1 MVIMDY
7 QTKLASAIWIVVML
21 IAILLLT
28 GCSGVSV
35 SGNCCGSSNI
45 KIEKTWVLPTPTT
58 YEEERT
64 VEDKYPVLGVI
75 VENLAK

>member
-1 MVIMDY
+1 MDQ
-7 QTKLASAIWIVVML
+7 QTKLASAIWIIVML
-21 IAILLLT
+21 SALLILT

-35 SGNCCGSSNI
+35 SGNCCGSTNVQVQ
-45 KIEKTWVLPTPTT
+45 KTWILPTPTT

-64 VEDKYPVLGVI
+64 VEDKYPVLKVI

>member
-1 MVIMDY
+1 MDY

-21 IAILLLT
+21 IAFLVLT
-28 GCSGVSV
+28 GCNGVSV
-35 SGNCCGSSNI
+35 SGNCCGSKNVHI
-45 KIEKTWVLPTPTT
+45 QKTWVLPTPTT

-64 VEDKYPVLGVI
+64 VEDKYLVLEVI